1 MNLYSQRYKIHFSEC
16 DPAGIVFYPQY
27 FVMFNNLL
35 ERWVDELVPQGF
47 AGYIME
53 QRFGLPTVHL
63 EAEFK
68 AISKMGDDVLLE
80 LHVQRIGRKSL
91 TLQQRCVGLDGV
103 LRMQV
108 TQTYVTTSL
117 ETHQAI
123 PIPEALYLALT
134 AQQPV

>member
-1 MNLYSQRYKIHFSEC
+1 MSLLTFTKPHKIHFSEC

-68 AISKMGDDVLLE
+68 AISKMGDNVTLE
-80 LHVQRIGRKSL
+80 LHVQRIGSKSL
-91 TLQQRCVGLDGV
+91 TLHQRCVGID
-103 LRMQV
+103 
-108 TQTYVTTSL
+108 YY
-117 ETHQAI
+117 
-123 PIPEALYLALT
+123 ALLFVHVNRRLT
-134 AQQPV
+134 CNIVRTRSS